1 MPRKIAILLCM
12 LALCGLSCTEFSCLD
27 LVRSASGDAT
37 YLDRTAQAKLHLRI
51 EEWNENGTFPTG
63 YDDLDTTGYLKEW
76 RFKYS
81 RLYIMFDGNKA
92 HPVTSRS
99 VLEAIAIE
107 WYELYPEN
115 RKPRFTLVV
124 RAFKD
129 TESSNTEWGFCK
141 ILKDG
146 RAEIHWY
153 ATDVY

>member
-1 MPRKIAILLCM
+1 MPRKIAMLLC
-12 LALCGLSCTEFSCLD
+12 LVAVCGLSCTEFSCLD
-27 LVRSASGDAT
+27 LVRSASGDRT
-37 YLDRTAQAKLHLRI
+37 YLDRTAQAKLHLRLQ
-51 EEWNENGTFPTG
+51 EWNENGTFPISEPAF
-63 YDDLDTTGYLKEW
+63 DTTGFLKEW

-81 RLYIMFDGNKA
+81 KLYITFDGNKA

-99 VLEAIAIE
+99 VMETIALE

-129 TESSNTEWGFCK
+129 TESSSTEWGFCR

-146 RAEIHWY
+146 RAEVHWY